1 MHSEQKYRLR
11 TDMLKFK
18 EAVAW
23 TENERK
29 RHMLHKNI
37 CPFTVDPAPPP
48 EPTLNS
54 KLQKIFFNYCD
65 RARQLQ
71 RGIPSSLVLTEL
83 Q

>member
-1 MHSEQKYRLR
+1 MQSEQKYRLR

-37 CPFTVDPAPPP
+37 CPFTVDP
-48 EPTLNS
+48 EIQNCRKYFSIVVTMKGNYRDV
-54 KLQKIFFNYCD
+54 FN
-65 RARQLQ
+65 L
-71 RGIPSSLVLTEL
+71 
-83 Q
+83 